1 MPWNGSCCSCCCATF
16 YGLLSQKWAATS
28 KQEVF
33 SCLHPFVK
41 LFLLC
46 VFYHSFLSK
55 FVWCDQANW
64 RNSFQPCMLFYVLHL
79 VSHLVMRNAILYM
92 ISFIPLKKYYNTF
105 IKKNCQ
111 PKKVKNAELS
121 KCFQLY
127 IFFWLYLFYNNTLCY
142 LFITSLPLLT
152 VGTEAEGAGPTAEA
166 EQPLKG
172 ATRKCASE
180 RAKCQGG
187 LCTAGSCT
195 LYISRNLIFLLN
207 WYHNMN

>member
-127 IFFWLYLFYNNTLCY
+127 IYIFFGYIY
-142 LFITSLPLLT
+142 FITTPCAICSLPLCLSWQLGQKQKELDQLQKQNNLLKEQLENAL
-152 VGTEAEGAGPTAEA
+152 VREQSAREGYVLQVAALFIYP
-166 EQPLKG
+166 
-172 ATRKCASE
+172 AT
-180 RAKCQGG
+180 
-187 LCTAGSCT
+187 L
-195 LYISRNLIFLLN
+195 FFF
-207 WYHNMN
+207 